1 MGKRKNAF
9 TSVRCSL
16 SFNHGRIVFHAMLR
30 FLLPWILAILSG
42 FLLALCYPPFGLGDL
57 CWIALVPL
65 TWAVWI
71 LPPAAHRDWRR
82 TAGLGYACGFV
93 FFAISAHWL
102 TTLTWPGYILLV
114 FYFALYF
121 SAWTLFARTLVPRGR
136 NEESWLGS
144 IHNLRV
150 CAIGAAGWVALEW
163 LRGVIFPAFGWNGLG
178 VALYENT
185 ALIQIADL
193 TGVGGISFLVAMVN
207 LMLAA
212 TAKRLL
218 LEIKRG
224 ARRAHYD
231 FAITIALVA
240 VTWTYGVR
248 QLFQKQPE
256 GESLT
261 FAAVQP
267 NIPQHF
273 RNNPDNELNILES
286 LKNQTL
292 PAIAMSPDLLLWPES
307 STPSPLLGNQLTWDL
322 VRVLAEQYRG
332 DFLIGTTHWGSD
344 GDYNSIALLTKHGME
359 AQLHHKM
366 HLVPFGEYVPLREE
380 FPLLARIVGDL
391 VPDDFDAGKEFTILE
406 LQSKPVKLGPLVCF
420 EDTVADLARQFSNLG
435 AQCFVVV
442 TNDGWF
448 LKSAGSL
455 QHLNNAIFRCVENN
469 IPMIRVANTGVTCA
483 IDSLGVVRE
492 VLRDASGSTFLQ
504 GVLFSKISV
513 PTNSEPT
520 FFARYGEVFS
530 FSCFGIS
537 LLTLAISIIR
547 LRKNK
552 KSSCSNPP
560 ETKTSAP

>member
-1 MGKRKNAF
+1 MSR
-9 TSVRCSL
+9 V
-16 SFNHGRIVFHAMLR
+16 
-30 FLLPWILAILSG
+30 LLPWILAVLSG
-42 FLLALCYPPFGLGDL
+42 FLLGLCYPPFGLGDL
-57 CWIALVPL
+57 CWVAMVPL
-65 TWAVWI
+65 AWAVWFC
-71 LPPAAHRDWRR
+71 PPAEHRDWTR
-82 TAGLGYACGFV
+82 TAGLGYTSGFV
-93 FFAISAHWL
+93 FFAMSAHWL
-102 TTLTWPGYILLV
+102 TTLTWPGYILLL
-114 FYFALYF
+114 FYFAFYF
-121 SAWTLFARTLVPRGR
+121 AAWALFARVLVPNGS

-144 IHNLRV
+144 LHNLRICV
-150 CAIGAAGWVALEW
+150 LGSAAWVALEW

-178 VALYENT
+178 VALHENI
-185 ALIQIADL
+185 ALIQIADI
-193 TGVGGISFLVAMVN
+193 TGVGGISFLVAMAN

-231 FAITIALVA
+231 FALTIALVA
-240 VTWTYGVR
+240 LAWTYGVR
-248 QLFQKQPE
+248 QLFSPQQN
-256 GESLT
+256 GETLS

-267 NIPQHF
+267 NIPQDL
-273 RNNPDNELNILES
+273 RNDPDHELDVLET

-322 VRVLAEQYRG
+322 VRGLAEQYSG
-332 DFLIGTTHWGSD
+332 DFLIGTAHWGSD
-344 GDYNSIALLTKHGME
+344 GDYNSIVLLTKHAKE

-380 FPLLARIVGDL
+380 FPLLAKIVGDL
-391 VPDDFDAGKEFTILE
+391 VPADFDAGKEFTILE

-420 EDTVADLARQFSNLG
+420 EDTVADLARQFSLLG

-455 QHLNNAIFRCVENN
+455 QHLNNAVFRCVENK
-469 IPMIRVANTGVTCA
+469 IPMIRAANTGVTCA
-483 IDSLGVVRE
+483 IDRLGVVRE

-513 PTNSEPT
+513 PINTAPT

-530 FSCFGIS
+530 ISCLAIS
-537 LLTLAISIIR
+537 LLTLGISLIR

-560 ETKTSAP
+560 ETKTSTP